1 MHLIFFF
8 ISLHKS
14 SKINFGGIIRQ
25 LIILPSL
32 QSHPPCLLELPPP
45 KRLTRIK
52 PSISEGER
60 KESMSFHAAHWTYS
74 AKKGP
79 AFLWIII
86 LNNRPACTMI
96 FMLPDFIHW
105 KIYVWTITFKAL
117 NWTSVREQNWYSLGH
132 SSFCTPVI
140 VEGKKQ
146 SFSNNIQIH
155 IVGCH
160 VRWWTFGLVQSDR
173 TLGIILERNSEF
185 DVSARPAVIS

>member
-1 MHLIFFF
+1 M
-8 ISLHKS
+8 
-14 SKINFGGIIRQ
+14 
-25 LIILPSL
+25 
-32 QSHPPCLLELPPP
+32 LELPPP

-60 KESMSFHAAHWTYS
+60 KESMSFHSAHWTYS
-74 AKKGP
+74 AKKMPGI
-79 AFLWIII
+79 FCGLLFWITGLLVLWYLCCQIFYIGKFMFEPS
-86 LNNRPACTMI
+86 LLRP
-96 FMLPDFIHW
+96 
-105 KIYVWTITFKAL
+105 AL

-173 TLGIILERNSEF
+173 TLSRHYSREKNPEF
-185 DVSARPAVIS
+185 DLSVRPAVS

>member
-1 MHLIFFF
+1 MPTWVTTTQKVDKDQAIHFWRGEKRIHVISCRTLDIFCF
-8 ISLHKS
+8 
-14 SKINFGGIIRQ
+14 
-25 LIILPSL
+25 
-32 QSHPPCLLELPPP
+32 
-45 KRLTRIK
+45 
-52 PSISEGER
+52 
-60 KESMSFHAAHWTYS
+60 
-74 AKKGP
+74 KKGRH
-79 AFLWIII
+79 FLWIVI

-96 FMLPDFIHW
+96 FMLPDFLYW

>member
-1 MHLIFFF
+1 MTLEFENLKIISNLKGGNFKTGTLLLIPHAYL
-8 ISLHKS
+8 SYHHPKGWQGS
-14 SKINFGGIIRQ
+14 
-25 LIILPSL
+25 
-32 QSHPPCLLELPPP
+32 SHPFLKGREKNPCHFMPHTGHILL
-45 KRLTRIK
+45 
-52 PSISEGER
+52 
-60 KESMSFHAAHWTYS
+60 
-74 AKKGP
+74 KK
-79 AFLWIII
+79 ARHFLWIII

-96 FMLPDFIHW
+96 FMLPDFLHW

-185 DVSARPAVIS
+185 DVSARPAIIS